1 MTRIIIYSS
10 LSIRSGYYGWIEKE
24 ARRSVHSGAIVCSI
38 PIFRFTLGNGEEC
51 NKIYEEIIS
60 IRVEDPPL
68 NMLFINQDS
77 FRYSFSRVLSAVSQE

>member
-38 PIFRFTLGNGEEC
+38 PIFRFTLENCEEC

-68 NMLFINQDS
+68 NMFINRKIRFVILFPVCCQ
-77 FRYSFSRVLSAVSQE
+77 Q